1 MTELFV
7 NYPILWAATFSWVFA
22 QGLKLLIY
30 LIEERRINI
39 AKLIDSG
46 GMPSSHTALA
56 SSLCTSL
63 GLIEG
68 WASSQ
73 FAISAVL
80 WAVIIYDATGIRR
93 SAGKHAAALN
103 DIIPQLLAGKLLQAG
118 ENLGSNFR
126 ELLGHN
132 PLEVFV
138 GAIVGILVTSLFLY
152 GYSII

>member
-1 MTELFV
+1 MAELFLKF
-7 NYPILWAATFSWVFA
+7 PILWAATFSWVFA

-30 LIEERRINI
+30 LLEERRINI

-56 SSLCTSL
+56 SSLCTAL

-68 WASSQ
+68 WASSE

-80 WAVIIYDATGIRR
+80 WAVIVYDATGIRR
-93 SAGKHAAALN
+93 SAGNHAAALN
-103 DIIPQLLAGKLLQAG
+103 DIIAQLLAGKFLKAG
-118 ENLGSNFR
+118 ERIGTNYR
-126 ELLGHN
+126 ELLGHD

-152 GYSII
+152 GYNVI

>member
-1 MTELFV
+1 M
-7 NYPILWAATFSWVFA
+7 FA

-30 LIEERRINI
+30 LLEEKRVNI

-56 SSLCTSL
+56 SSLCVAL

-68 WASSQ
+68 WSSSL
-73 FAISAVL
+73 FAISAVV
-80 WAVIIYDATGIRR
+80 WAVIVYDATGIRR

-103 DIIPQLLAGKLLQAG
+103 DIIAQLMAGKFLKAG
-118 ENLGSNFR
+118 ERIGTNYR
-126 ELLGHN
+126 ELLGHD

-138 GAIVGILVTSLFLY
+138 GAIVGIVVTVLFLY